1 MIFGIGHYN
10 DEKQAEFVRHMV
22 AAFQCYCEKLTQVEP
37 HMLADFLDWSPHDC
51 IMPGITTDWAADH
64 VRRRRGLLLKIVHPG
79 VAPTKAECALID
91 YPWDYILG
99 VNGDDT
105 SLMED
110 AQEFADWLCGH
121 AYRPDQS
128 AIARQ
133 AALQIE
139 QDAIHDADVS

>member
-10 DEKQAEFVRHMV
+10 DEKQAEFVRYMV
-22 AAFQCYCEKLTQVEP
+22 AAFEQYGSPVFWRIPSTVD
-37 HMLADFLDWSPHDC
+37 MIAWSPHKVFVT
-51 IMPGITTDWAADH
+51 GIKTEQDFSQIKD
-64 VRRRRGLLLKIVHPG
+64 RRGLLLKIVHPG
-79 VAPTKAECALID
+79 VAPTKAERALID
-91 YPWDYILG
+91 YPWDYVLG
-99 VNGDDT
+99 VNGDGK

-121 AYRPDQS
+121 ACRPDQS
-128 AIARQ
+128 VIARQ